1 MARKIGKR
9 SVSST
14 LPLPL
19 FDEDFTSGVTL
30 FCGADEA
37 GRGPI
42 AGPVFAAAVI
52 LDPDHAIAG
61 LKDSKKLSE
70 HRRDELALEIRQY
83 ARAWAIAECSIE
95 EIDELNILHA
105 SMLAM
110 KRAIESLSVKPE
122 LALIDGNRCPKLAIA
137 AKAIIKGD
145 DKVPAISAASILA
158 KTARDA
164 VMLDLHRQYPEYG
177 FDRHKGYPTAY
188 HLEQLSIYGVSPV
201 HRKTYAPVR
210 KILEPEAFSD

>member
-1 MARKIGKR
+1 MVRKIAKR
-9 SVSST
+9 SASST
-14 LPLPL
+14 FPLPL

-52 LDPDHAIAG
+52 LDPDHPIAG

-70 HRRDELALEIRQY
+70 IRRDELALEIKQY
-83 ARAWAIAECSIE
+83 AKAWAIAECSIE

-110 KRAIESLSVKPE
+110 KRAIESLSVQPE

-137 AKAIIKGD
+137 ARAIVKGD
-145 DKVPAISAASILA
+145 DKVSAISAASILA

-188 HLEQLSIYGVSPV
+188 HLEQLSIHGVSPV

-210 KILEPEAFSD
+210 KILEPEAF